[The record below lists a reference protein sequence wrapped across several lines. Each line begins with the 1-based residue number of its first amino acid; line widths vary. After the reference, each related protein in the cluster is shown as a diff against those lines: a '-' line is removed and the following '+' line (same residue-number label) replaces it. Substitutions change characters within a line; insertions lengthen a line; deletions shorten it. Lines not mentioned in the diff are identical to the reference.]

1 VRALKWDRADD
12 AAFGHVNNKQAL
24 THFESSRIVWMT
36 ELAKVCR
43 SSVVDLTLQ
52 HCTEA
57 TQRGFRGKGV
67 GVIQQGI
74 SARWRR
80 PITFPDTLLVG
91 SRVHN
96 VKADRFDLG
105 TICWSF
111 ECVGRMELGLT
122 SQAACG
128 RVRLPC
134 RCDPD
139 GAARLATRRSCA

>member
-1 VRALKWDRADD
+1 
-12 AAFGHVNNKQAL
+12 
-24 THFESSRIVWMT
+24 MT

-111 ECVGRMELGLT
+111 ECVRRSG
-122 SQAACG
+122 QA
-128 RVRLPC
+128 
-134 RCDPD
+134 D
-139 GAARLATRRSCA
+139 LAGSARSCASYDFRSV

>member
-1 VRALKWDRADD
+1 MRALKWDRADD

-43 SSVVDLTLQ
+43 SSVVDLTPQ

-111 ECVGRMELGLT
+111 ECGGSIEIRLT

-128 RVRLPC
+128 RVRSV
-134 RCDPD
+134 RRRDPD
-139 GAARLATRRSCA
+139 RAARLATPRSCA